1 MMIDHFP
8 GPHPTAMFEVQT
20 MTPHQT
26 GALFSWL
33 AVNRGP
39 LEFVPPKHDHES
51 ISDMTSACLSIL
63 TQTIHTKIMQSA
75 QLGWGTN
82 GR

>member
-51 ISDMTSACLSIL
+51 IF
-63 TQTIHTKIMQSA
+63 
-75 QLGWGTN
+75 
-82 GR
+82 